1 MILPEA
7 NPDQQAVIDAAVNW
21 YNNSSEQVFQFSGG
35 PGTGKSFT
43 LNKIIHALGIPYH
56 DVMAMSY
63 IGAAAI
69 VMRLKGFTNAKTMH
83 SWLFDPI
90 EEIMKDDSGAPIMDP
105 LYNRPKVKR
114 SFIEKDF
121 IDENIKLIV
130 IDEAGSMPLK
140 YKRVIEKHGIKI
152 IATGDVDQLPPVQDT
167 PAYLYTGKVYRINQ
181 IMRQAENSSI
191 VYLSRRALQGLPIH
205 TGFYGDSL
213 VITEDDITEKMVLN
227 SDVIICGK
235 NYTRDYWNRKIR
247 QELLHINSPTPMFM
261 EKVVCAKNNWNIEV
275 SGISLANGLP
285 GRVVNNPDPS
295 GFDSDTNTFTMDF
308 LPDMLGEPFKG
319 LHASYDYMVSD
330 HERRNSLKSD
340 RYCFGEKFE
349 FGYALTTHKAQG
361 SQWANG
367 IYFEEFL
374 QPSINNNLHYTAISR
389 FSNTL
394 IYVKKKSKYI

>member
-1 MILPEA
+1 MILQA
-7 NPDQQAVIDAAVNW
+7 NPDQQSIIDKAVEW

-43 LNKIIHALGIPYH
+43 LNKIIQALGIPYYN
-56 DVMAMSY
+56 VMAMSY

-83 SWLFDPI
+83 SWLFDPV
-90 EEIMKDDSGAPIMDP
+90 EEIIRDENGSPVLDP
-105 LYNRPKVKR
+105 LYNVPKVRR
-114 SFIEKDF
+114 SFVEKQT
-121 IDENIKLIV
+121 IDENIQLII
-130 IDEAGSMPLK
+130 IDEAGSMPMK
-140 YKRVIEKHGIKI
+140 YKNTIEKHGIKI
-152 IATGDVDQLPPVQDT
+152 IATGDIDQLPPVQDT

-205 TGFYGDSL
+205 TGFYGDTL
-213 VITEDDITEKMVLN
+213 VITEDQLTDQMILG
-227 SDVIICGK
+227 SDVILCGK
-235 NYTRDYWNRKIR
+235 NYTRDFWNKKIR
-247 QELLHINSPTPMFM
+247 RELLRINSPTPICG

-295 GFDSDTNTFTMDF
+295 GFDSSTNTFTMDF
-308 LPDMLGEPFKG
+308 IPDMLNEAFKA
-319 LHASYDYMVSD
+319 LKVNYDYIVSD
-330 HERRNSLKSD
+330 YERRNSLKAD
-340 RYCFGEKFE
+340 RFCFGEKFE

-367 IYFEEFL
+367 IYFEEYL

-389 FSNTL
+389 FSNSM